1 MKHSLSM
8 ALIALTGALAACGSD
23 STGPDEELSGS
34 FELEVSGTFNETGEG
49 PAWFGS
55 EVNDQG
61 DPVFMLLL
69 GDENSRHAVFLA
81 TEGATRPDVGT
92 YEIGL
97 EGWELLHIVS
107 DDEDL
112 LGMFMAHEGEI
123 RITASSSTALRGE
136 IDFVASGVFNE
147 EEVVTGTI
155 TFDAVP
161 APESASGL
169 RGVR

>member
-1 MKHSLSM
+1 MKHPLSI
-8 ALIALTGALAACGSD
+8 ALITLAGALAACDSD
-23 STGPDEELSGS
+23 STGPDEEAGTY
-34 FELEVSGTFNETGEG
+34 ELEVTGTFNETGEG

-55 EVNDQG
+55 EVNDDG
-61 DPVFMLLL
+61 NPVFMVLL

-97 EGWELLHIVS
+97 EGWELIHIVS
-107 DDEDL
+107 NDEEL
-112 LGMFMAHEGEI
+112 LGMFIAQDGEI
-123 RITASSSTALRGE
+123 RITASSSSALRGE
-136 IDFVASGVFNE
+136 VDYVASGVFNE
-147 EEVVTGTI
+147 EEAVTGTI

-169 RGVR
+169 RGIR